1 MRTPEIGKALGQES
15 VEGWE
20 EQKETSVAGM
30 ERDDAGSKRWGTGWD
45 IYKKGA
51 FTLSLG
57 RSYCHLLLPLSYSVH
72 ERETIQRSHLFFK
85 NKVIY

>member
-30 ERDDAGSKRWGTGWD
+30 EWDDAGSKRWGTGWD
-45 IYKKGA
+45 IYKKVSFYSESGEKLLS
-51 FTLSLG
+51 FTITSF
-57 RSYCHLLLPLSYSVH
+57 LLCPW
-72 ERETIQRSHLFFK
+72 ERDYPKKSSFL
-85 NKVIY
+85 